1 MEINLEEDRNIY
13 KVIFG
18 FFCFIYYV
26 ICYESV
32 IFMFLLVNDFK

>member
-1 MEINLEEDRNIY
+1 MEIILEEDRNIY
-13 KVIFG
+13 KVFFG
-18 FFCFIYYV
+18 VFFIYYV